1 MGRIF
6 LQAAALALPSA
17 FGAVILGSDY
27 DPAWV
32 NDRCTSIIVGAEA
45 SGDGGPVTSH
55 TNDCNACDFRL
66 SKVAAKDVDPTSL
79 RPVYRYRAE
88 YPRFLGDG
96 KGETYGEAGLK
107 SYYPWAAGAGDF
119 EPMGYVEYGTS
130 RTYAYVDGAYGMMN
144 EHQVA
149 IGESTCGARI
159 TALPIAEGG
168 TALLEAREL
177 SSIALE
183 RCATARCAVELMGA
197 MAEKYGFYGADST
210 AGEAGE
216 ALTVVDAS
224 DAWVFHVLAD
234 DSGGSAVWAA
244 RRVPPDSVAA
254 VANQFVITTLPD
266 DEEGDWWLASKNVKE
281 VAAKVGL
288 WDGAEDFDFLKAYGL
303 SRLHLSPYATRRQW
317 RVLDTAAPSLD
328 LPGDTDEWGSDYPF
342 SVKAEHAFGAAAVR
356 ALLRDHYEGTPY
368 DMTRGLASGPHGDPN
383 RFDVGAT
390 FDVGYAHGAGIFR
403 FTSTWVFSKQ
413 LPRGKHLRF
422 EISPRDDRSSKNQP
436 TRVGN
441 DRGMSLQ
448 SWNFLTLFPPRYSH
462 GGDAVTMAEATS
474 GMFERAISIFR
485 CSYSFV
491 SQSRGAA
498 AMDDG
503 YPAVLWVAQYA
514 PHSASYVPVYVDADA
529 VPEALA
535 TGSLHEVDVKAQYW
549 AHALVGNW
557 AARFW
562 DVAMPLVAAKIDAV
576 QSDVD
581 AKRFHVEEKAK
592 ATKGAKRAALLEA
605 FANETAAATL
615 DTWWAFFWDLAATVK
630 DGQRLDDVHAEK
642 LNPTKLFYPRRW
654 LDEIHF
660 FPEAPQPLWVQYE
673 PTKANALGYG
683 VAFLLGAAISF
694 FLVKKQEPKHDAP
707 QPTTAYGL
715 VN

>member
-96 KGETYGEAGLK
+96 KGETYGEAGLT

-130 RTYAYVDGAYGMMN
+130 RTFAYVDGAYGMMN

-159 TALPIAEGG
+159 TALPIALGG

-216 ALTVVDAS
+216 ALTVVDAE

-356 ALLRDHYEGTPY
+356 ALFRDHYEGTPY

-390 FDVGYAHGAGIFR
+390 FDVGYA
-403 FTSTWVFSKQ
+403 
-413 LPRGKHLRF
+413 
-422 EISPRDDRSSKNQP
+422 
-436 TRVGN
+436 
-441 DRGMSLQ
+441 
-448 SWNFLTLFPPRYSH
+448 H

-562 DVAMPLVAAKIDAV
+562 DVAMPLVGAKIDAV

-581 AKRFHVEEKAK
+581 AKRFHVEEAAK
-592 ATKGAKRAALLEA
+592 ATKGAKRAALLET

-615 DTWWAFFWDLAATVK
+615 DTWWALFWDLAATVK

-660 FPEAPQPLWVQYE
+660 FPEEPQPLWVQYE